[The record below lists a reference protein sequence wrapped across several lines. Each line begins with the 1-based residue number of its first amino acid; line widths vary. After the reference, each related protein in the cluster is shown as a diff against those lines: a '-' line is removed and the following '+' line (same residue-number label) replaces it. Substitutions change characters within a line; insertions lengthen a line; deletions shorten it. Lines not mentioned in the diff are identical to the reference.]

1 MSARNKRQKS
11 PDVDA
16 IEEDEKQYGSGPLSL
31 EELNEQYATLASFP
45 HSPLDSPVMAIH
57 FHLRFR

>member
-1 MSARNKRQKS
+1 MSRSKRAKS

-31 EELNEQYATLASFP
+31 RELDELYETDTLSHP
-45 HSPLDSPVMAIH
+45 
-57 FHLRFR
+57 

>member
-16 IEEDEKQYGSGPLSL
+16 LEEDEKQYGAGPLSL
-31 EELNEQYATLASFP
+31 EELNEQYIPAPSQ
-45 HSPLDSPVMAIH
+45 PLLHHA
-57 FHLRFR
+57 L